1 MDCITTGPRTS
12 GNYRKYGGF
21 CSYSVAPGFAVHTMP
36 DNFTFE
42 EARFV
47 NAFIYFN
54 FILCKKVWCMNKKP
68 FKFI

>member
-21 CSYSVAPGFAVHTMP
+21 CSYSVAPGFAVHTIP

-47 NAFIYFN
+47 NTYFLSFIS
-54 FILCKKVWCMNKKP
+54 ILCCVKIVWRMY
-68 FKFI
+68 F